1 MAVRIRLT
9 RKGRKKQP
17 FYRIV
22 VADSEAP
29 RDGKFLDIVGTY
41 DPMQNPAAVT
51 IDNEKLALCLVVQ
64 SGTGLIEAAA
74 FGTTEDAWAATAAV
88 AAESHIVYT
97 DQPYT
102 KMLAMMPTRYRC
114 IQKTSLCS
122 GCNPLLKMRAM
133 ILPMNSQRAYHD

>member
-51 IDNEKLALCLVVQ
+51 IDNEKLASWVQ
-64 SGTGLIEAAA
+64 KGAKPTETVESLIRKYGSG
-74 FGTTEDAWAATAAV
+74 AV
-88 AAESHIVYT
+88 AA
-97 DQPYT
+97 
-102 KMLAMMPTRYRC
+102 A
-114 IQKTSLCS
+114 
-122 GCNPLLKMRAM
+122 
-133 ILPMNSQRAYHD
+133 